1 MIYSDILLQLVVQK
15 GYHSKLCH
23 FFLVVACCVVFALCL
38 LTGERCQM
46 SSGSRA
52 SKRPRYDNG
61 SDIGSAAEE
70 APLNLLALLQSDI
83 GSKILSYASSVELC
97 TLDILNKQFNALT
110 TNQWNKIT
118 KDRFGMFNGKEDWK
132 VGTSFLRPARFIH
145 NVVGDYGIVND
156 ACSQIA
162 ANESISRRARR

>member
-1 MIYSDILLQLVVQK
+1 MVSTR
-15 GYHSKLCH
+15 
-23 FFLVVACCVVFALCL
+23 A
-38 LTGERCQM
+38 
-46 SSGSRA
+46 A
-52 SKRPRYDNG
+52 SKRVKKDG
-61 SDIGSAAEE
+61 SELPISFD
-70 APLNLLALLQSDI
+70 LLSLYQSDL
-83 GSKILSYASSVELC
+83 GDRILSYAYGSDLC
-97 TLDILNKQFNALT
+97 TLDMLNKQFNALT
-110 TNQWNKIT
+110 TDQWKVVT